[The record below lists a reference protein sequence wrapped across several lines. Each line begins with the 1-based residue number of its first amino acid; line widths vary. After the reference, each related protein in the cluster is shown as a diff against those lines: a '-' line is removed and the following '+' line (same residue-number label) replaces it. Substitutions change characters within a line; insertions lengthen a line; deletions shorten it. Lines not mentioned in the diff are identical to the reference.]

1 MLELVGIVAPFFMVI
16 MLGFLAGQLGVFKLD
31 SARVFNNYLL
41 YFALPA
47 MFLSKLLEQDVLSG
61 FDIRVMVVF
70 MLANTTILVL
80 SWIIHGR
87 LYRLSLGDTAA
98 LGTTSAWGNSGYMG
112 IPLALELLGGPG
124 IFVAFSLLAADIIII
139 SIAGFALHEIDK
151 DRIENSRSTDGV
163 SGRVHAR
170 LRVISMVR
178 ALRKTLRSI
187 LTNPFL
193 LPFAIGFALSAVRPG
208 WPDALTATV
217 DFIFPALEMLSATAF
232 GVALFSIGVGMA
244 LRPISNIAEA
254 APMLAS
260 TGILKL
266 VVHPVSTA
274 LIAALLFNL
283 EPAVFATCVILAA
296 TPTATNAFIMATA
309 YGKRASEASAA
320 ILVSTSIAF
329 FTLTALLL
337 YFCADLGL

>member
-16 MLGFLAGQLGVFKLD
+16 MLGFLAGRLGVFRLD
-31 SARVFNNYLL
+31 SAKVFNSYLL

-61 FDIRVMVVF
+61 FDVRVMIVF

-80 SWIIHGR
+80 SWIIHGG

-151 DRIENSRSTDGV
+151 DRSEHGGGGGGGMGLASLG
-163 SGRVHAR
+163 
-170 LRVISMVR
+170 R

-187 LTNPFL
+187 ATNPFL
-193 LPFAIGFALSAVRPG
+193 IPFALGFALSAVRPA
-208 WPDALTATV
+208 WPDALTVTV
-217 DFIFPALEMLSATAF
+217 DFVFPALEMLSATAF

-244 LRPISNIAEA
+244 LRPISNVGEA

-266 VVHPVSTA
+266 IVHPVSTA
-274 LIAALLFNL
+274 LIAAFLFDL

-329 FTLTALLL
+329 FTLTALLM
-337 YFCADLGL
+337 YFRADLGL

>member
-16 MLGFLAGQLGVFKLD
+16 ILGYVAGRLGFFKLE
-31 SARVFNNYLL
+31 SAKIFNNYLL

-61 FDIRVMVVF
+61 FDVRLLVVF
-70 MLANTTILVL
+70 MSANTIIIVL
-80 SWIIHGR
+80 SWIIHGG

-151 DRIENSRSTDGV
+151 DRQENGGGKALASISRAG
-163 SGRVHAR
+163 
-170 LRVISMVR
+170 
-178 ALRKTLRSI
+178 RKTLRSI
-187 LTNPFL
+187 ASNPFL
-193 LPFAIGFALSAVRPG
+193 WPFAIGFALGAVRPD
-208 WPDALTATV
+208 WPPFFAASV
-217 DFIFPALEMLSATAF
+217 DFVFPALNMLSATAF

-244 LRPISNIAEA
+244 LRPISNVGEA
-254 APMLAS
+254 APILLS
-260 TGILKL
+260 TGTLKL
-266 VVHPVSTA
+266 VVHPVVTA
-274 LIAALLFNL
+274 LLAAYLFDL

-309 YGKRASEASAA
+309 YGKRPSEASAA
-320 ILVSTSIAF
+320 ILVTTSIAF
-329 FTLTALLL
+329 FTLTGLLS
-337 YFCADLGL
+337 YFRADLGL

>member
-1 MLELVGIVAPFFMVI
+1 MLDLVGIVAPFFMVI
-16 MLGFLAGQLGVFKLD
+16 MLGFLAGRLGVFRLE
-31 SARVFNNYLL
+31 SAKVFNNYLL

-61 FDIRVMVVF
+61 FDVRVMVVF

-80 SWIIHGR
+80 SWIIHGG

-151 DRIENSRSTDGV
+151 DRAENG
-163 SGRVHAR
+163 SGGMGLAS
-170 LRVISMVR
+170 LGR
-178 ALRKTLRSI
+178 ALNKTLRSI
-187 LTNPFL
+187 ATNPFL
-193 LPFAIGFALSAVRPG
+193 IPFALGFALSAVRPA
-208 WPDALTATV
+208 WPDALTVTV
-217 DFIFPALEMLSATAF
+217 DFVFPALEMLSATAF

-244 LRPISNIAEA
+244 LRPISNVGEA

-266 VVHPVSTA
+266 IVHPVSTA
-274 LIAALLFNL
+274 LIAALLFDL

-329 FTLTALLL
+329 FTLTALLM
-337 YFCADLGL
+337 YFRADLGL

>member
-16 MLGFLAGQLGVFKLD
+16 MLGFLAGRLGVFRLD
-31 SARVFNNYLL
+31 SAKVFNNYLL

-61 FDIRVMVVF
+61 FDVRVMIVF

-80 SWIIHGR
+80 SWIIHGG

-112 IPLALELLGGPG
+112 IPLALELLGGSG

-151 DRIENSRSTDGV
+151 DRSENGGGGGGMGLASLG
-163 SGRVHAR
+163 
-170 LRVISMVR
+170 R

-187 LTNPFL
+187 ATNPFL
-193 LPFAIGFALSAVRPG
+193 IPFALGFALSAVRPA
-208 WPDALTATV
+208 WPDALTVTV
-217 DFIFPALEMLSATAF
+217 DFVFPALEMLSATAF

-266 VVHPVSTA
+266 IVHPVSTA
-274 LIAALLFNL
+274 LIAAFLFDL

-329 FTLTALLL
+329 FTLTALLM
-337 YFCADLGL
+337 YFRADLGL

>member
-16 MLGFLAGQLGVFKLD
+16 MLGFLAGRLGVFRLD
-31 SARVFNNYLL
+31 SAKVFNNYLL

-61 FDIRVMVVF
+61 FDVRVMVVF

-80 SWIIHGR
+80 SWIIHGG

-151 DRIENSRSTDGV
+151 DRSENAGGGGMGLASLG
-163 SGRVHAR
+163 
-170 LRVISMVR
+170 R

-187 LTNPFL
+187 ATNPFL
-193 LPFAIGFALSAVRPG
+193 IPFALGLALSAVRPA
-208 WPDALTATV
+208 WPDALTVTV
-217 DFIFPALEMLSATAF
+217 DFVFPALEMLSATAF

-244 LRPISNIAEA
+244 LRPISNVGEA

-266 VVHPVSTA
+266 IVHPVSTA
-274 LIAALLFNL
+274 LIAAFLFDL

-329 FTLTALLL
+329 FTLTALLM
-337 YFCADLGL
+337 YFRADLGL

>member
-16 MLGFLAGQLGVFKLD
+16 MLGFLAGRLGVFRLD
-31 SARVFNNYLL
+31 SAKVFNNYLL

-61 FDIRVMVVF
+61 FDVRVMVVF

-80 SWIIHGR
+80 SWIIHGG

-151 DRIENSRSTDGV
+151 DRSENG
-163 SGRVHAR
+163 SGGGGMGLAS
-170 LRVISMVR
+170 LGR
-178 ALRKTLRSI
+178 ALSKTLRSI
-187 LTNPFL
+187 ATNPFL
-193 LPFAIGFALSAVRPG
+193 IPFALGFALSAVRPA
-208 WPDALTATV
+208 WPDALTVTV
-217 DFIFPALEMLSATAF
+217 DFVFPALEMLSATAF

-244 LRPISNIAEA
+244 LRPISNVGEA

-266 VVHPVSTA
+266 IVHPVSTA
-274 LIAALLFNL
+274 LIAAFLFDL

-329 FTLTALLL
+329 FTLTALLM
-337 YFCADLGL
+337 YFRADLGL

>member
-16 MLGFLAGQLGVFKLD
+16 MLGFLAGRLGVFRLD
-31 SARVFNNYLL
+31 SAKVFNNYLL

-61 FDIRVMVVF
+61 FDVRVMVVF

-80 SWIIHGR
+80 SWIIHGG

-151 DRIENSRSTDGV
+151 DRSENG
-163 SGRVHAR
+163 SGGGGMR
-170 LRVISMVR
+170 LASLGR

-187 LTNPFL
+187 ATNPFL
-193 LPFAIGFALSAVRPG
+193 IPFALGFALSAVRPA
-208 WPDALTATV
+208 WPDALTVTV
-217 DFIFPALEMLSATAF
+217 DFVFPALEMLSATAF

-244 LRPISNIAEA
+244 LRPISNVGEA

-266 VVHPVSTA
+266 IVHPVSTA
-274 LIAALLFNL
+274 LIAAFLFDL

-329 FTLTALLL
+329 FTLTALLM
-337 YFCADLGL
+337 YFRADLGL

>member
-16 MLGFLAGQLGVFKLD
+16 MLGFLAGRLGVFRLD
-31 SARVFNNYLL
+31 SAKVFNNYLL

-61 FDIRVMVVF
+61 FDVRVMVVF
-70 MLANTTILVL
+70 MLANTTILVM
-80 SWIIHGR
+80 SWIIHGG

-151 DRIENSRSTDGV
+151 DRSENAGS
-163 SGRVHAR
+163 SGSGGMGLAS
-170 LRVISMVR
+170 LGR

-187 LTNPFL
+187 ATNPFL
-193 LPFAIGFALSAVRPG
+193 IPFVLGFALSAVRPA
-208 WPDALTATV
+208 WPDALTVTV
-217 DFIFPALEMLSATAF
+217 DFVFPAMEMLSATAF

-244 LRPISNIAEA
+244 LRPISNVGEA

-266 VVHPVSTA
+266 IVHPVSTA
-274 LIAALLFNL
+274 LIAAFLFDL

-329 FTLTALLL
+329 FTLTALLM
-337 YFCADLGL
+337 YFRADLGL

>member
-16 MLGFLAGQLGVFKLD
+16 MLGFLAGRLGVFRLD
-31 SARVFNNYLL
+31 SAKVFNSYLL

-61 FDIRVMVVF
+61 FDVRVMIVF

-80 SWIIHGR
+80 SWIIHGG

-151 DRIENSRSTDGV
+151 DRSENGGGGGGGMGLASLG
-163 SGRVHAR
+163 
-170 LRVISMVR
+170 R

-187 LTNPFL
+187 ATNPFL
-193 LPFAIGFALSAVRPG
+193 IPFALGFALSAVRPA
-208 WPDALTATV
+208 WPDALTVTV
-217 DFIFPALEMLSATAF
+217 DFVFPALEMLSATAF

-244 LRPISNIAEA
+244 LRPISNVGEA

-266 VVHPVSTA
+266 IVHPVSTA
-274 LIAALLFNL
+274 LIAAFLFDL

-329 FTLTALLL
+329 FTLTALLM
-337 YFCADLGL
+337 YFRADLGL

>member
-16 MLGFLAGQLGVFKLD
+16 MLGFLAGRLGVFRLD
-31 SARVFNNYLL
+31 SAKVFNNYLL

-61 FDIRVMVVF
+61 FDVRVMIVF

-80 SWIIHGR
+80 SWIIHGG

-151 DRIENSRSTDGV
+151 DRSENGGGGGGGMGLASLG
-163 SGRVHAR
+163 
-170 LRVISMVR
+170 R

-187 LTNPFL
+187 ATNPFL
-193 LPFAIGFALSAVRPG
+193 IPFALGFALSAVRPA
-208 WPDALTATV
+208 WPDALTVTV
-217 DFIFPALEMLSATAF
+217 DFVFPALEMLSATAF

-244 LRPISNIAEA
+244 LRPISNVGEA
-254 APMLAS
+254 APMLVS

-266 VVHPVSTA
+266 IVHPVSTA
-274 LIAALLFNL
+274 LIAAFLFDL

-329 FTLTALLL
+329 FTLTALLM
-337 YFCADLGL
+337 YFRADLGL

>member
-1 MLELVGIVAPFFMVI
+1 MLDLVGIVAPFFMVI
-16 MLGFLAGQLGVFKLD
+16 MLGFLAGRLGVFRLE
-31 SARVFNNYLL
+31 SAKVFNNYLL

-61 FDIRVMVVF
+61 FDVRVMVVF

-80 SWIIHGR
+80 SWIIHGG

-151 DRIENSRSTDGV
+151 DRAENG
-163 SGRVHAR
+163 SGGMGMAS
-170 LRVISMVR
+170 LGR
-178 ALRKTLRSI
+178 ALNKTLRSI
-187 LTNPFL
+187 ATNPFL
-193 LPFAIGFALSAVRPG
+193 IPFALGFALSAVRPA
-208 WPDALTATV
+208 WPDALTVTV
-217 DFIFPALEMLSATAF
+217 DFVFPALEMLSATAF

-244 LRPISNIAEA
+244 LRPISNVGEA

-266 VVHPVSTA
+266 IVHPVSTA
-274 LIAALLFNL
+274 LIAAFLFDL

-329 FTLTALLL
+329 FTLTALLM
-337 YFCADLGL
+337 YFRADLGL

>member
-16 MLGFLAGQLGVFKLD
+16 MLGFLAGRLGVFRLD

-61 FDIRVMVVF
+61 FDVRVMVVF

-80 SWIIHGR
+80 SWIIHGG
-87 LYRLSLGDTAA
+87 LYRISLGDTAA

-151 DRIENSRSTDGV
+151 DRAENGNG
-163 SGRVHAR
+163 SGRGGLGLAS
-170 LRVISMVR
+170 LGR

-187 LTNPFL
+187 ATNPFL
-193 LPFAIGFALSAVRPG
+193 IPFALGFALSAVRPA
-208 WPDALTATV
+208 WPDALTVTV
-217 DFIFPALEMLSATAF
+217 DFIFPALEMLSVTAF

-244 LRPISNIAEA
+244 LRPISNVGEA

-266 VVHPVSTA
+266 IVHPVSTA
-274 LIAALLFNL
+274 LIAAFLFDL

-329 FTLTALLL
+329 FTLTALLM
-337 YFCADLGL
+337 YFRADLGL

>member
-16 MLGFLAGQLGVFKLD
+16 MLGFLAGRLGVFRLD
-31 SARVFNNYLL
+31 SAKVFNNYLL

-61 FDIRVMVVF
+61 FDVRVMVVF

-80 SWIIHGR
+80 SWIIHGG

-151 DRIENSRSTDGV
+151 NRSENGNGGGGMGLASLG
-163 SGRVHAR
+163 
-170 LRVISMVR
+170 R
-178 ALRKTLRSI
+178 ALSKTLRSI
-187 LTNPFL
+187 ATNPFL
-193 LPFAIGFALSAVRPG
+193 IPFALGFALSAVRPA
-208 WPDALTATV
+208 WPDALTVTV
-217 DFIFPALEMLSATAF
+217 DFVFPALEMLSATAF

-244 LRPISNIAEA
+244 LRPISNVGEA

-266 VVHPVSTA
+266 IVHPVSTA
-274 LIAALLFNL
+274 LIAAVMFDL

-329 FTLTALLL
+329 FSLTALLM
-337 YFCADLGL
+337 YFRADLGL

>member
-1 MLELVGIVAPFFMVI
+1 MLELVGIVAPFFIVI
-16 MLGFLAGQLGVFKLD
+16 MLGFLAGRLGVFRLD
-31 SARVFNNYLL
+31 SAKVFNNYLL

-61 FDIRVMVVF
+61 FDVRVMVVF

-80 SWIIHGR
+80 SWIIHGG

-151 DRIENSRSTDGV
+151 DRSENAGG
-163 SGRVHAR
+163 SGSSGMGLAS
-170 LRVISMVR
+170 LGR

-187 LTNPFL
+187 ATNPFL
-193 LPFAIGFALSAVRPG
+193 IPFALGFALSAVRPA
-208 WPDALTATV
+208 WPDALTVTV
-217 DFIFPALEMLSATAF
+217 DFVFPALEMLSATAF

-244 LRPISNIAEA
+244 LRPISNVGEA

-266 VVHPVSTA
+266 IVHPVSTA
-274 LIAALLFNL
+274 LIAAFLFDL

-329 FTLTALLL
+329 FTLTALLM
-337 YFCADLGL
+337 YFRADLGL

>member
-16 MLGFLAGQLGVFKLD
+16 MLGFLAGRLGVFRLD
-31 SARVFNNYLL
+31 SAKVFNNYLL

-61 FDIRVMVVF
+61 FDVRVMVVF

-80 SWIIHGR
+80 SWIIHGG

-151 DRIENSRSTDGV
+151 DRSENG
-163 SGRVHAR
+163 SGGGGMGLAS
-170 LRVISMVR
+170 LGR

-187 LTNPFL
+187 ATNPFL
-193 LPFAIGFALSAVRPG
+193 IPFALGFALSAVRPA
-208 WPDALTATV
+208 WPDALTVTV
-217 DFIFPALEMLSATAF
+217 DFVFPALEMLSATAF

-244 LRPISNIAEA
+244 LRPISNVGEA

-266 VVHPVSTA
+266 IVHPVSTA
-274 LIAALLFNL
+274 LIAAFLFDL

-337 YFCADLGL
+337 YFRADLGL

>member
-1 MLELVGIVAPFFMVI
+1 MLDLVGIVAPFFMVI
-16 MLGFLAGQLGVFKLD
+16 MFGFLAGRLGVFRLD
-31 SARVFNNYLL
+31 SAKVFNNYLL

-61 FDIRVMVVF
+61 FDVRVMVVF

-80 SWIIHGR
+80 SWIIHGG
-87 LYRLSLGDTAA
+87 LYRLSLDDTAA

-151 DRIENSRSTDGV
+151 DRAENGNG
-163 SGRVHAR
+163 SGRGGLGLAS
-170 LRVISMVR
+170 LGR

-187 LTNPFL
+187 ATNPFL
-193 LPFAIGFALSAVRPG
+193 IPFALGFALSAVRPA
-208 WPDALTATV
+208 WPDALTVTV
-217 DFIFPALEMLSATAF
+217 DFVFPALEMLSATAF

-244 LRPISNIAEA
+244 LRPISNVGEA

-266 VVHPVSTA
+266 IVHPVSAA
-274 LIAALLFNL
+274 LIAAFMFDL

-329 FTLTALLL
+329 FTLTALLM
-337 YFCADLGL
+337 YFRGDLGL

>member
-16 MLGFLAGQLGVFKLD
+16 MLGFLAGRLGVFWLE
-31 SARVFNNYLL
+31 SAKVFNNYLL

-61 FDIRVMVVF
+61 FDVRVMVVF

-80 SWIIHGR
+80 SWIIHGG
-87 LYRLSLGDTAA
+87 LYRLSLGETAA

-151 DRIENSRSTDGV
+151 DRAENG
-163 SGRVHAR
+163 SGSSSGGLGLAS
-170 LRVISMVR
+170 LGR

-187 LTNPFL
+187 ATNPFL
-193 LPFAIGFALSAVRPG
+193 IPFALGFALSAVRPA
-208 WPDALTATV
+208 WPDALTVTV

-244 LRPISNIAEA
+244 LRPISNVGEA

-266 VVHPVSTA
+266 LVHPVSTA
-274 LIAALLFNL
+274 LIAGFLFDL

-329 FTLTALLL
+329 FSLTALLM
-337 YFCADLGL
+337 YFRADLGL

>member
-1 MLELVGIVAPFFMVI
+1 MLELVGIVAPFFIVI
-16 MLGFLAGQLGVFKLD
+16 MLGFLAGRLGVFRLD
-31 SARVFNNYLL
+31 SAKVFNNYLL

-61 FDIRVMVVF
+61 FDVRVMVVF

-80 SWIIHGR
+80 SWIIHGG

-151 DRIENSRSTDGV
+151 DRSENAGGGG
-163 SGRVHAR
+163 SGGMGLAS
-170 LRVISMVR
+170 LGR

-187 LTNPFL
+187 ATNPFL
-193 LPFAIGFALSAVRPG
+193 IPFALGFALSAVRPA
-208 WPDALTATV
+208 WPDALTVTV
-217 DFIFPALEMLSATAF
+217 DFVFPALEMLSATAF

-244 LRPISNIAEA
+244 LRPISNVGEA

-266 VVHPVSTA
+266 IVHPVSTA
-274 LIAALLFNL
+274 LIAAFLFDL

-329 FTLTALLL
+329 FTLTALLM
-337 YFCADLGL
+337 YFRADLGL

>member
-16 MLGFLAGQLGVFKLD
+16 MLGFVAGRLGVFRLD
-31 SARVFNNYLL
+31 SAKVFNNYLL

-61 FDIRVMVVF
+61 FDVRVMVVF

-80 SWIIHGR
+80 SWIIHGG

-151 DRIENSRSTDGV
+151 DRSENG
-163 SGRVHAR
+163 SGSGGGMGLAS
-170 LRVISMVR
+170 LGR

-187 LTNPFL
+187 ATNPFL
-193 LPFAIGFALSAVRPG
+193 IPFALGFALSAVRPA
-208 WPDALTATV
+208 WPDALTVTV

-244 LRPISNIAEA
+244 LRPITNVGEA

-266 VVHPVSTA
+266 IVHPVSTA
-274 LIAALLFNL
+274 LIAALLFDL
-283 EPAVFATCVILAA
+283 EPTVFATCVILAA

-309 YGKRASEASAA
+309 YAKRASEASAA

-329 FTLTALLL
+329 FTLTALLM
-337 YFCADLGL
+337 YFRADLGL

>member
-16 MLGFLAGQLGVFKLD
+16 MLGFLAGRLGVFRLD
-31 SARVFNNYLL
+31 SAKVFNNYLL

-61 FDIRVMVVF
+61 FDVRVMVVF

-80 SWIIHGR
+80 SWIIHGG

-151 DRIENSRSTDGV
+151 DRSENG
-163 SGRVHAR
+163 SGGGGMGLAS
-170 LRVISMVR
+170 LGR

-187 LTNPFL
+187 ATNPFL
-193 LPFAIGFALSAVRPG
+193 IPFALGFALSAVRPA
-208 WPDALTATV
+208 WPDALTVTV
-217 DFIFPALEMLSATAF
+217 YFVFPALEMLSATAF

-244 LRPISNIAEA
+244 LRPISNVGEA

-266 VVHPVSTA
+266 IVHPVSTA
-274 LIAALLFNL
+274 LIAAFMFDL

-329 FTLTALLL
+329 FTLTALLM
-337 YFCADLGL
+337 YFRADLGL

>member
-16 MLGFLAGQLGVFKLD
+16 MLGFLAGRLGVFRLD
-31 SARVFNNYLL
+31 SAKVFNNYLL

-61 FDIRVMVVF
+61 FDVRVMVVF

-80 SWIIHGR
+80 SWIIHGG

-151 DRIENSRSTDGV
+151 DRSENAGGGGMGLASLG
-163 SGRVHAR
+163 
-170 LRVISMVR
+170 R

-187 LTNPFL
+187 ATNPFL
-193 LPFAIGFALSAVRPG
+193 IPFALGFALSALRPA
-208 WPDALTATV
+208 WPDALTVTI
-217 DFIFPALEMLSATAF
+217 DFVFPALEMLSATAF

-244 LRPISNIAEA
+244 LRPISNVGEA

-266 VVHPVSTA
+266 IVHPVSTA
-274 LIAALLFNL
+274 LIAAFLFDL

-329 FTLTALLL
+329 FTLTALLM
-337 YFCADLGL
+337 YFRADLGL

>member
-1 MLELVGIVAPFFMVI
+1 MLDLVGIVAPFFMVI
-16 MLGFLAGQLGVFKLD
+16 MLGFLAGRLGVFRLE
-31 SARVFNNYLL
+31 SAKVFNNYLL

-61 FDIRVMVVF
+61 FDVRVMVVF

-80 SWIIHGR
+80 SWIIHGG

-151 DRIENSRSTDGV
+151 DRAENG
-163 SGRVHAR
+163 SGGMGLAS
-170 LRVISMVR
+170 LGR
-178 ALRKTLRSI
+178 ALNKTLRSI
-187 LTNPFL
+187 ATNPFL
-193 LPFAIGFALSAVRPG
+193 IPFALGFALSAVRPA
-208 WPDALTATV
+208 WPDALTVTV
-217 DFIFPALEMLSATAF
+217 DFVFPALEMLSATAF

-244 LRPISNIAEA
+244 LRPISNVGEA

-266 VVHPVSTA
+266 IVHPVSTA
-274 LIAALLFNL
+274 LIAAFLFDL

-329 FTLTALLL
+329 FTLTALLM
-337 YFCADLGL
+337 YFRADLGL

>member
-16 MLGFLAGQLGVFKLD
+16 MLGFLAGRLGVFRLD
-31 SARVFNNYLL
+31 SAKVFNNYLL

-61 FDIRVMVVF
+61 FDVRVMVVF

-80 SWIIHGR
+80 SWIIHGG

-151 DRIENSRSTDGV
+151 DRSENG
-163 SGRVHAR
+163 SGGGGMGLAS
-170 LRVISMVR
+170 LGR

-187 LTNPFL
+187 ATNPFL
-193 LPFAIGFALSAVRPG
+193 IPFALGFALSAVRPA
-208 WPDALTATV
+208 WPDALTVTV
-217 DFIFPALEMLSATAF
+217 DFVFPALEMLSATAF

-244 LRPISNIAEA
+244 LRPISNVGEA

-266 VVHPVSTA
+266 IVHPVSTA
-274 LIAALLFNL
+274 LIAAFLFDL

-329 FTLTALLL
+329 FTLTALLM
-337 YFCADLGL
+337 YFRADLGL

>member
-16 MLGFLAGQLGVFKLD
+16 MLGFLAGRLGMFRLD
-31 SARVFNNYLL
+31 SAKVFNNYLL

-61 FDIRVMVVF
+61 FDVRVMIVF
-70 MLANTTILVL
+70 MLANTTILVQ
-80 SWIIHGR
+80 SWIIHGG

-112 IPLALELLGGPG
+112 IPLALELLGGSG

-151 DRIENSRSTDGV
+151 DRSENGGGGGMGLASLG
-163 SGRVHAR
+163 
-170 LRVISMVR
+170 R

-187 LTNPFL
+187 ATNPFL
-193 LPFAIGFALSAVRPG
+193 IPFALGFALSAVRPA
-208 WPDALTATV
+208 WPDALTVTV
-217 DFIFPALEMLSATAF
+217 DFVFPALEMLSATAF

-244 LRPISNIAEA
+244 LRPISNVGEA

-266 VVHPVSTA
+266 IVHPVSTA
-274 LIAALLFNL
+274 LIAAFLFDL

-329 FTLTALLL
+329 FTLTALLM
-337 YFCADLGL
+337 YFRADLGL

>member
-16 MLGFLAGQLGVFKLD
+16 MLGFLAGRLGVFRLD
-31 SARVFNNYLL
+31 SAKVFNNYLL

-61 FDIRVMVVF
+61 FDVRVMVVF

-80 SWIIHGR
+80 SWIIHGG

-151 DRIENSRSTDGV
+151 DRSENG
-163 SGRVHAR
+163 SGGGGMGLAS
-170 LRVISMVR
+170 LGR

-187 LTNPFL
+187 ATNPFL
-193 LPFAIGFALSAVRPG
+193 IPFALGFALSAVRPA
-208 WPDALTATV
+208 WPDALTVTV
-217 DFIFPALEMLSATAF
+217 DFVFPALEMLSATAF

-244 LRPISNIAEA
+244 LRPISNVGEA

-266 VVHPVSTA
+266 IVHPVSTA
-274 LIAALLFNL
+274 LIAAFMFDL

-329 FTLTALLL
+329 FTLTALLM
-337 YFCADLGL
+337 YFRADLGL

>member
-1 MLELVGIVAPFFMVI
+1 ME
-16 MLGFLAGQLGVFKLD
+16 
-31 SARVFNNYLL
+31 SAKVFNSYLL

-61 FDIRVMVVF
+61 FDVHVMVVF

-80 SWIIHGR
+80 SWIIHGG

-151 DRIENSRSTDGV
+151 DRAANGSGSV
-163 SGRVHAR
+163 SCSGGLGLAS
-170 LRVISMVR
+170 IGR

-187 LTNPFL
+187 ITNPFL
-193 LPFAIGFALSAVRPG
+193 IPFALGFALSAVRPA
-208 WPDALTATV
+208 WPDALTVTV
-217 DFIFPALEMLSATAF
+217 DFVFPALEMLSATAF

-244 LRPISNIAEA
+244 LRPISNVGEA

-266 VVHPVSTA
+266 IVHPVSTA
-274 LIAALLFNL
+274 LIAAFLFDL

-329 FTLTALLL
+329 FTLTALLM
-337 YFCADLGL
+337 YFRADLGL

>member
-16 MLGFLAGQLGVFKLD
+16 MLGFLAGRLGVFRLD
-31 SARVFNNYLL
+31 SAKVFNNYLL

-61 FDIRVMVVF
+61 FDVRVMIVF

-80 SWIIHGR
+80 SWIIHGG

-151 DRIENSRSTDGV
+151 DRGENGGGGGGGMGLASLG
-163 SGRVHAR
+163 
-170 LRVISMVR
+170 R

-187 LTNPFL
+187 ATNPFL
-193 LPFAIGFALSAVRPG
+193 IPFALGFALSAVRPA
-208 WPDALTATV
+208 WPDALTVTV
-217 DFIFPALEMLSATAF
+217 DFVFPALEMLSATAF

-244 LRPISNIAEA
+244 LRPISNVGEA

-266 VVHPVSTA
+266 IVHPVSTA
-274 LIAALLFNL
+274 LIAAFLFDL

-329 FTLTALLL
+329 FTLTALLM
-337 YFCADLGL
+337 YFRADLGL

>member
-1 MLELVGIVAPFFMVI
+1 MLDLVGIVAPFFMVI
-16 MLGFLAGQLGVFKLD
+16 MLGFFAGRLGVFRLE
-31 SARVFNNYLL
+31 SAKVFNNYLL

-61 FDIRVMVVF
+61 FDVRVMVVF

-80 SWIIHGR
+80 SWIIHGG

-151 DRIENSRSTDGV
+151 DRAENG
-163 SGRVHAR
+163 SGGMGLAS
-170 LRVISMVR
+170 LGR
-178 ALRKTLRSI
+178 ALNKTLRSI
-187 LTNPFL
+187 ATNPFL
-193 LPFAIGFALSAVRPG
+193 IPFALGFALSAVRPA
-208 WPDALTATV
+208 WPDALTVTV
-217 DFIFPALEMLSATAF
+217 DFVFPALEMLSATAF

-244 LRPISNIAEA
+244 LRPISNVGEA

-266 VVHPVSTA
+266 IVHPVSTA
-274 LIAALLFNL
+274 LIAAFLFDL

-329 FTLTALLL
+329 FTLTALLM
-337 YFCADLGL
+337 YFRADLGL

>member
-1 MLELVGIVAPFFMVI
+1 LFELVGIVAPFFIVI
-16 MLGFLAGQLGVFKLD
+16 MLGYLAGQLGFFKLD
-31 SARVFNNYLL
+31 SAKVFNNYLL

-47 MFLSKLLEQDVLSG
+47 MFLSKLLEQDVLTG
-61 FDIRVMVVF
+61 FDVRILLIF
-70 MLANTTILVL
+70 MGANTTIIVL
-80 SWIIHGR
+80 SWIIHGG

-98 LGTTSAWGNSGYMG
+98 LGTTSTWGNSGYMG

-151 DRIENSRSTDGV
+151 DRSENGGGSAAAS
-163 SGRVHAR
+163 
-170 LRVISMVR
+170 IVR
-178 ALRKTLRSI
+178 ATRKTLQSI
-187 LTNPFL
+187 ASNPFL
-193 LPFAIGFALSAVRPG
+193 WPFAIGFALSAIRPQ
-208 WPDALTATV
+208 WPTFLSSSV

-244 LRPISNIAEA
+244 LRPISNMRAA
-254 APMLAS
+254 APILFS
-260 TGILKL
+260 TGMLKL
-266 VVHPVSTA
+266 IVHPVVTA
-274 LIAALLFNL
+274 LIAGLVFDL
-283 EPAVFATCVILAA
+283 EPAIFATCVILAA

-329 FTLTALLL
+329 FTLTALLM
-337 YFCADLGL
+337 YFRADLGL

>member
-16 MLGFLAGQLGVFKLD
+16 MLGFLAGRLGVFRLD
-31 SARVFNNYLL
+31 SAKVFNNYLL

-61 FDIRVMVVF
+61 FDVRVMVVF

-80 SWIIHGR
+80 SWIIHGG

-151 DRIENSRSTDGV
+151 DRSENGNGGGGMGLASLG
-163 SGRVHAR
+163 
-170 LRVISMVR
+170 R
-178 ALRKTLRSI
+178 ALSKTLRSI
-187 LTNPFL
+187 ATNPFL
-193 LPFAIGFALSAVRPG
+193 IPFALGFALSAVRPA
-208 WPDALTATV
+208 WPDALTVTV
-217 DFIFPALEMLSATAF
+217 DFVFPALEMLSATAF

-244 LRPISNIAEA
+244 LRPISNVGEA

-266 VVHPVSTA
+266 IVHPVSTA
-274 LIAALLFNL
+274 LIAAVMFDL

-329 FTLTALLL
+329 FTLTALLM
-337 YFCADLGL
+337 YFRADLGL

>member
-16 MLGFLAGQLGVFKLD
+16 MLGFLAGRLGVFRLD
-31 SARVFNNYLL
+31 SAKVFNNYLL

-61 FDIRVMVVF
+61 FDVRVMVVF

-80 SWIIHGR
+80 SWIIHGG

-151 DRIENSRSTDGV
+151 DRSENAGG
-163 SGRVHAR
+163 SGSGGMGLAS
-170 LRVISMVR
+170 LRR

-187 LTNPFL
+187 ATNPFL
-193 LPFAIGFALSAVRPG
+193 IPFALGFALSAVRPA
-208 WPDALTATV
+208 WPDALTVTV
-217 DFIFPALEMLSATAF
+217 DFVFPALEMLSATAF

-244 LRPISNIAEA
+244 LRPISNVGEA

-266 VVHPVSTA
+266 IVHPVSTA
-274 LIAALLFNL
+274 LIAAFLFDL

-329 FTLTALLL
+329 FTLTALLM
-337 YFCADLGL
+337 YFRADLGL

>member
-1 MLELVGIVAPFFMVI
+1 MLDLVGIVAPFFMVI
-16 MLGFLAGQLGVFKLD
+16 MLGFLAGRLGVFRLE
-31 SARVFNNYLL
+31 SAKVFNNYLL

-61 FDIRVMVVF
+61 FDVRVMVVF

-80 SWIIHGR
+80 SWIIHGG

-98 LGTTSAWGNSGYMG
+98 LGTTSAWGNSRYMG

-151 DRIENSRSTDGV
+151 DRAENG
-163 SGRVHAR
+163 SGSGSGSGGLGLAS
-170 LRVISMVR
+170 LGR

-187 LTNPFL
+187 ATNPFL
-193 LPFAIGFALSAVRPG
+193 IPFALGFALSAVRPA
-208 WPDALTATV
+208 WPDALTVTV
-217 DFIFPALEMLSATAF
+217 DFVFPALEMLSATAF
-232 GVALFSIGVGMA
+232 GVALLSIGGGMA
-244 LRPISNIAEA
+244 LRPIANVGEA

-266 VVHPVSTA
+266 NVHPVSTA
-274 LIAALLFNL
+274 LIAAFLFDL

-329 FTLTALLL
+329 FTLTALLM
-337 YFCADLGL
+337 YFRADLGL

>member
-16 MLGFLAGQLGVFKLD
+16 MLGFLAGRLGVFRLD
-31 SARVFNNYLL
+31 SAKVFNNYLL

-61 FDIRVMVVF
+61 FDVRVMVVF

-80 SWIIHGR
+80 SWIIHGG

-139 SIAGFALHEIDK
+139 SIAGFALHEIDN
-151 DRIENSRSTDGV
+151 DRSENAGS
-163 SGRVHAR
+163 SGSGGMGLAS
-170 LRVISMVR
+170 LGR

-187 LTNPFL
+187 ATNPFL
-193 LPFAIGFALSAVRPG
+193 IPFALGFALSAVRPA
-208 WPDALTATV
+208 WPDALTVTV
-217 DFIFPALEMLSATAF
+217 DFVFPALEMLSATAF

-244 LRPISNIAEA
+244 LRPISNVGEA

-266 VVHPVSTA
+266 IVHPVSTA
-274 LIAALLFNL
+274 LIAAFLFDL

-329 FTLTALLL
+329 FTLTALLM
-337 YFCADLGL
+337 YFRADLGL

>member
-1 MLELVGIVAPFFMVI
+1 MLDLVGIVAPFFMVI
-16 MLGFLAGQLGVFKLD
+16 MLGFLAGRLGVFRLE
-31 SARVFNNYLL
+31 SAKVFNNYLL

-61 FDIRVMVVF
+61 FDVRVMVVF

-80 SWIIHGR
+80 SWIIHGG

-151 DRIENSRSTDGV
+151 DRAENG
-163 SGRVHAR
+163 SGGMGLAS
-170 LRVISMVR
+170 LGR
-178 ALRKTLRSI
+178 ALNKTLRSI
-187 LTNPFL
+187 ATNPFL
-193 LPFAIGFALSAVRPG
+193 IPFALGFALSAVRPA
-208 WPDALTATV
+208 WPDALTVTV
-217 DFIFPALEMLSATAF
+217 EFVFPALEMLSATAF

-244 LRPISNIAEA
+244 LRPISNVGEA

-266 VVHPVSTA
+266 IVHPVSTA
-274 LIAALLFNL
+274 LIAAFLFDL

-329 FTLTALLL
+329 FTLTALVM
-337 YFCADLGL
+337 YFRTDLGL

>member
-16 MLGFLAGQLGVFKLD
+16 MLGFLAGRLGVFRLD
-31 SARVFNNYLL
+31 SAKVFNNYLL

-61 FDIRVMVVF
+61 FDVRVMVVF

-80 SWIIHGR
+80 SWIIHGG

-151 DRIENSRSTDGV
+151 DRSENAGG
-163 SGRVHAR
+163 SGSGGMGLAS
-170 LRVISMVR
+170 LGR

-187 LTNPFL
+187 ATNPFL
-193 LPFAIGFALSAVRPG
+193 IPFALGFALSAVRPA
-208 WPDALTATV
+208 WPDALTVTV
-217 DFIFPALEMLSATAF
+217 DFIFPALEMLSVTAF

-244 LRPISNIAEA
+244 LRPISNVGEA

-266 VVHPVSTA
+266 IVHPVSTA
-274 LIAALLFNL
+274 LIAAFLFDL

-329 FTLTALLL
+329 FTLTALLM
-337 YFCADLGL
+337 YFRADLGL

>member
-16 MLGFLAGQLGVFKLD
+16 MLGFLAGRLGVFRLD
-31 SARVFNNYLL
+31 SAKVFNNYLL

-61 FDIRVMVVF
+61 FDVRVMVVF

-80 SWIIHGR
+80 SWIIHGG

-151 DRIENSRSTDGV
+151 DRSENAGGGGMGLASLG
-163 SGRVHAR
+163 
-170 LRVISMVR
+170 R

-187 LTNPFL
+187 ATNPFL
-193 LPFAIGFALSAVRPG
+193 IPFALGFALSAVRPA
-208 WPDALTATV
+208 WPDALTVTV
-217 DFIFPALEMLSATAF
+217 DFVFPALEMLSATAF

-244 LRPISNIAEA
+244 LRPISNVGEA

-266 VVHPVSTA
+266 IVHPVSTA
-274 LIAALLFNL
+274 LIAAFLFDL

-329 FTLTALLL
+329 FTLTGLLM
-337 YFCADLGL
+337 YFRADLGL